1 MNRNPRKPYSGVVDY
16 HAILKCLAHSFP
28 VASPPGRHGDIE
40 VDLGEGI
47 EIHLESSAEDRVHIL
62 GVNSK

>member
-47 EIHLESSAEDRVHIL
+47 EIHLESSAE
-62 GVNSK
+62 